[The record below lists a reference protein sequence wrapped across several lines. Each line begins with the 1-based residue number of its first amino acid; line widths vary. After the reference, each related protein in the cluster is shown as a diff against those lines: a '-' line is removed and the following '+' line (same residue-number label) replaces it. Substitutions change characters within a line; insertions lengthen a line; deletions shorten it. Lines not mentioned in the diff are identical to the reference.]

1 MMVRVLV
8 LQAMRLFADG
18 AELLAWAQTVGE
30 VTAMPVSMRRLRPAT
45 WTMKNS
51 SRLEA
56 DCAEIG
62 AFKQGN
68 VFVLRELEDTL
79 VEFQPAELAVEE
91 PVGRQRL
98 FALPASALVVCLFQR
113 CAQLLAAD
121 VLRVRRTQRNSY
133 SRHLSSCVET
143 WKI

>member
-1 MMVRVLV
+1 MLLGECGQDMVDDVVRVFV

-18 AELLAWAQTVGE
+18 AELLAWAQTAWRGDGDAGVDAAFEAGHADHEEFVEVGGE
-30 VTAMPVSMRRLRPAT
+30 
-45 WTMKNS
+45 
-51 SRLEA
+51 

-62 AFKQGN
+62 AFEQGN

-98 FALPASALVVCLFQR
+98 FAFLRLSLVVFVCFGDVLSY
-113 CAQLLAAD
+113 LAAQD
-121 VLRVRRTQRNSY
+121 RL
-133 SRHLSSCVET
+133 
-143 WKI
+143 